1 MPAGSQPRPFRFG
14 VQARLAQ
21 SRAQWAELALR
32 AEGLGYSSLTVP
44 DHLDG
49 QLGPIAGLMA
59 AANAT
64 TRLRIGHLV
73 LANDYRH
80 PAILAKELATLDL
93 LSDGRLDLALGAG
106 HDQSDYRAIG
116 VAFDRPGERIDRLE
130 EALEIIYGL
139 FGAGSFSYEGKHYR
153 VRGLDGQPK
162 PVQPRVPLLIGAGG
176 PRMLR
181 LAARRADIIGVNG
194 TMRPGPVSPGVL
206 ASDLPIPRISHASWL
221 SMSAAQ
227 VDAKVAMIRESAGA
241 RMAGIELSVRAFL
254 TQVTGRLG
262 ALEEQLARELEVDRE
277 FVRAS
282 PFILSGSV
290 NRIAET
296 LHERRE
302 RWGITHVVVGAAEME
317 SFAPVL
323 EAVGVTPR

>member
-1 MPAGSQPRPFRFG
+1 MPADSQPRPFRFG

-21 SRAQWAELALR
+21 SRAQWGELARR
-32 AEGLGYSSLTVP
+32 AEGLGYSSLTMP

-59 AANAT
+59 AADAT

-106 HDQSDYRAIG
+106 HDENDYRAIG
-116 VAFDRPGERIDRLE
+116 LTFDRPGERIERLE
-130 EALEIIYGL
+130 EALDVIYGL
-139 FGAGSFSYEGKHYR
+139 FGREPFSYAGKHYR
-153 VRGLDGQPK
+153 VRKLDGQPK
-162 PVQPRVPLLIGAGG
+162 PAQPRVPLLIGAGG

-206 ASDLPIPRISHASWL
+206 ASGLPIPRISHASWL
-221 SMSAAQ
+221 SMSAEHA
-227 VDAKVAMIRESAGA
+227 DAKVALIRRSAGA
-241 RMAGIELSVRAFL
+241 RMARIELSVRAFL
-254 TQVTGRLG
+254 TQVTSRLG
-262 ALEEQLARELEVDRE
+262 ALEEQLARELEVDRQ
-277 FVRAS
+277 FVRTS
-282 PFILSGSV
+282 PFILAGSV
-290 NRIAET
+290 ARIAET

-302 RWGITHVVVGAAEME
+302 RWGITHVVVGAAEMD

-323 EAVGVTPR
+323 EAVR

>member
-1 MPAGSQPRPFRFG
+1 MPADSQPRPFRFG
-14 VQARLAQ
+14 VQARLAP
-21 SRAQWAELALR
+21 SRARWGELARR
-32 AEGLGYSSLTVP
+32 AEGLGYSSLTMP

-59 AANAT
+59 AADAT
-64 TRLRIGHLV
+64 TRLRVGHLV

-93 LSDGRLDLALGAG
+93 LSDGRLDLAVGAG
-106 HDQSDYRAIG
+106 HDENDYRAIG
-116 VAFDRPGERIDRLE
+116 LTFDRPGERIERLE

-139 FGAGSFSYEGKHYR
+139 FGREPLSYEGKHYR
-153 VRGLDGQPK
+153 VRELDGQPK
-162 PVQPRVPLLIGAGG
+162 PAQPRVPLLIGAGG

-206 ASDLPIPRISHASWL
+206 ASDLPIPHISHASWL
-221 SMSAAQ
+221 SMSAGQ
-227 VDAKVAMIRESAGA
+227 VDEKVALIRRSAGA
-241 RMAGIELSVRAFL
+241 RMPKVELSVRAFL
-254 TQVTGRLG
+254 TRVTSRLG
-262 ALEEQLARELEVDRE
+262 ALEEQLARELEVDRQ
-277 FVRAS
+277 FVRTS
-282 PFILSGSV
+282 PFILAGSV
-290 NRIAET
+290 ARIAET

-317 SFAPVL
+317 AFAPVL
-323 EAVGVTPR
+323 EAVR

>member
-1 MPAGSQPRPFRFG
+1 MPAVSHPRPFRFG

-21 SRAQWAELALR
+21 SRAQWAEMAR
-32 AEGLGYSSLTVP
+32 RTEALGYHSLTMP

-59 AANAT
+59 AADAT
-64 TRLRIGHLV
+64 TRLRVGHLV

-106 HDQSDYRAIG
+106 HDENDYRAMG
-116 VAFDRPGERIDRLE
+116 LAFDSPGERIDRLE

-139 FGAGSFSYEGKHYR
+139 FGREPFSYEGRHYR
-153 VRGLDGQPK
+153 VRELDGQPK
-162 PVQPRVPLLIGAGG
+162 PSQPRVPVLIGAGG

-181 LAARRADIIGVNG
+181 LAARHADIIGVNG

-206 ASDLPIPRISHASWL
+206 TSDLPIPRISHASWL
-221 SMSAAQ
+221 SMSAEQ
-227 VDAKVAMIRESAGA
+227 VDAKVALIRRSAGA

-254 TQVTGRLG
+254 TQVTSRLG
-262 ALEEQLARELEVDRE
+262 ALEEQLARELEVDRQ
-277 FVRAS
+277 FVRTS
-282 PFILSGSV
+282 PFILAGSV
-290 NRIAET
+290 ARIAET

-302 RWGITHVVVGAAEME
+302 RWGIAHVVVGAAEME

-323 EAVGVTPR
+323 EAVR

>member
-1 MPAGSQPRPFRFG
+1 MPADSQPRPFRFG
-14 VQARLAQ
+14 VQARLAR
-21 SRAQWAELALR
+21 SRAQWSELARR

-59 AANAT
+59 AADAT
-64 TRLRIGHLV
+64 TRLRVGHLV

-106 HDQSDYRAIG
+106 HDENDYRAIG
-116 VAFDRPGERIDRLE
+116 LPFDRPGERIERLE

-139 FGAGSFSYEGKHYR
+139 FGPEPFSYAGKHYR
-153 VRGLDGQPK
+153 VRELDGQPK
-162 PVQPRVPLLIGAGG
+162 PAQPRVPLLIGAGG

-221 SMSAAQ
+221 SMSAEH
-227 VDAKVAMIRESAGA
+227 VDANVALIRRSAGT
-241 RMAGIELSVRAFL
+241 RLAGIELSVRAFL
-254 TQVTGRLG
+254 TAVTSRPG
-262 ALEEQLARELEVDRE
+262 ALEEQLARELEVDGQ
-277 FVRAS
+277 FVRTS
-282 PFILSGSV
+282 PFILAGSV
-290 NRIAET
+290 ARIAET
-296 LHERRE
+296 LYERRE

-323 EAVGVTPR
+323 AAVR